1 MRGEFKADS
10 KHKELESLF
19 GEFYLEVG
27 SNGLPREVQKW
38 TGQLMAE
45 EGKKWFVL
53 DDYQEGSGSGFDEE
67 SNQAYLIR
75 EIEGQGFE

>member
-1 MRGEFKADS
+1 
-10 KHKELESLF
+10 
-19 GEFYLEVG
+19 
-27 SNGLPREVQKW
+27 
-38 TGQLMAE
+38 MAE